1 MSPRKKR
8 APRERAAKAAAPE
21 FEVSVG
27 DDGKVVIHA
36 FCRPG
41 EDPKACE
48 ERVRFLVE
56 ALGSE
61 GRIEVTRAHRER
73 RPRRK
78 RA

>member
-1 MSPRKKR
+1 MSPKKKR
-8 APRERAAKAAAPE
+8 ATRKTASKDAPPE

-27 DDGKVVIHA
+27 DDGRVVIHA

-48 ERVRFLVE
+48 ERVRFLVD

-61 GRIEVTRAHRER
+61 GRIEVTRAHPER

-78 RA
+78 RV